1 MRIFGKQA
9 RDILDKYLEGITL
22 LFGFLILVGVYA
34 LKFLE
39 TH

>member
-9 RDILDKYLEGITL
+9 RDFLDKYLEGITL
-22 LFGFLILVGVYA
+22 LFGVLVLVGVYA
-34 LKFLE
+34 LKFVG